1 MLDEPYRYLE
11 AVSNRRD
18 YVEDQLRQG
27 SPVVSLQ
34 YDDGILLLTVGR
46 GQRKIYEIHNHIALA
61 AIGHAADIER
71 LRLLA
76 TDAASV
82 QGFQSSVDD
91 VTLHRLTNFL
101 LAPTVKREF
110 EAVFSSPI
118 IAKMLLV
125 ELNGVHCES
134 QFISLNY
141 DGTTQVDQ
149 RAGVL
154 AGNEEIE
161 SVMRTHLSV
170 PSQNISLQA
179 AFELALETWAVG
191 RHRSLQDDDNSNRND
206 EDDGDED
213 VIEKQQLLKIVQEA
227 REQGEI
233 EIGILDVSRRSKSK
247 FRLLSTTETDA
258 MVECAR
264 EEL

>member
-27 SPVVSLQ
+27 SPIVSLQ
-34 YDDGILLLTVGR
+34 YDNGILLLTVGR

-61 AIGHAADIER
+61 AIGHTADIER

-101 LAPTVKREF
+101 LAPTVKKEF

-125 ELNGVHCES
+125 ELDGEQCKG
-134 QFISLNY
+134 QFMSLNY

-149 RAGVL
+149 GIGVL

-170 PSQNISLQA
+170 PSQNISLQV

-191 RHRSLQDDDNSNRND
+191 RYRSLQDDDDNNQHD
-206 EDDGDED
+206 EAD
-213 VIEKQQLLKIVQEA
+213 VDRVAIEKQQFLEIVQEA

-233 EIGILDVSRRSKSK
+233 EVGVLDVSRRSKSK
-247 FRLLSTTETDA
+247 FRLLSAEETDA

-264 EEL
+264 EKL